1 MNSIETIQIQEGQAR
16 YNIAAFLRSTLKNA
30 THTLRRWRHNS
41 QARGELAR
49 VSARDLRD
57 AGISA
62 GYARY
67 EMNQP
72 FWRPLRSQ
80 R

>member
-1 MNSIETIQIQEGQAR
+1 MNTIEITQIQESQAIS
-16 YNIAAFLRSTLKNA
+16 NIAVFLRSTVKNA
-30 THTLRRWRHNS
+30 AHTLRRWRHNS
-41 QARGELAR
+41 RARGELAR
-49 VSARDLRD
+49 VFPRDLRD
-57 AGISA
+57 AGIGA
-62 GYARY
+62 GYARF